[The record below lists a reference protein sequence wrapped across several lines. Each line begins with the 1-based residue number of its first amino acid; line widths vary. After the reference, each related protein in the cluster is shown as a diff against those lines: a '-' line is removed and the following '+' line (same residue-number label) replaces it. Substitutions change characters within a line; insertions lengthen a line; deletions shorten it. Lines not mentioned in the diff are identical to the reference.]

1 MDPSTPPA
9 APVLSDPITNVGKAF
24 EWIRRPNLGSFRAA
38 RTRVTDI
45 VTSPPPRGIE
55 FDPYKE
61 YPFEPPTSYSE
72 SFESSQ
78 KSTIKDADE
87 PDESEQPILG
97 YGMTSDERIRLGPS
111 RRFNLT
117 IAFPALLTS
126 LLAAGAASLLL
137 GWLLS
142 RRVTADG
149 DTAFHNALVAAE
161 TRQSNSSNVSLFSK
175 LFGADQGENSNEGS
189 RTVMYGLAMSSFA
202 AHLVS
207 FTTPFVLSVFAYL
220 LASMWLQDQIH
231 GHIASL
237 PTPTQYGHLV
247 GLCGSFGL
255 ASLFDTA
262 KYLSRRRRE
271 RVAASTT
278 LITAFFAALVA
289 LVMNYA
295 LSLSDLWLHTTTTS
309 FSYQFI
315 SPMPSSMLPELGFQI
330 NTTLCPGPAPF
341 MIQYSDTWSNC
352 LHFQPFNEAGE
363 TDMEWGSADLINE
376 GAAVVGNISFSS
388 QIQLIGNLSILVPK
402 NLPGGVDNMV
412 FDTFAMEATCSPVTD
427 CLQNTNIPGT
437 DDLHS
442 LACMSFTPPF
452 VMDITGAMPM
462 LDQFNVSNNALIFE
476 SGSPGAPR
484 TSVGPPGNES
494 AAAGY
499 AQGSDLNPA
508 GVLSALYWE
517 SDSGIN
523 FKENATP
530 GVYGSAQAPTTFTFF
545 VSSCVLDVWDV
556 SISYS
561 APLNGSSPSFTL
573 ASPLIRTNF
582 TTTSALLAALDTA
595 YSATLA
601 AYITTTLEA
610 SEQVES
616 DLFHSFL
623 SKNVSH
629 GILGYAAPLTE
640 RISSLRGN
648 QVTTGTVSRYPLGP
662 LGMVLAL
669 TYGYALLALGVGIAV
684 FTLPSR
690 EIIVEDGAGR
700 PTPQRIREI
709 DLMHLR
715 LTSARACV
723 ADRFDGGNASEPML
737 EISRDSIF
745 KETGPVRRLGGG
757 FVHSEAELY
766 NDDGESSVVTR
777 RDMRRFKVDTVD
789 NLQSD

>member
-24 EWIRRPNLGSFRAA
+24 EWIRRPNPG
-38 RTRVTDI
+38 
-45 VTSPPPRGIE
+45 
-55 FDPYKE
+55 
-61 YPFEPPTSYSE
+61 
-72 SFESSQ
+72 
-78 KSTIKDADE
+78 
-87 PDESEQPILG
+87 PILG
-97 YGMTSDERIRLGPS
+97 YGMTSDGRIRLGPS
-111 RRFNLT
+111 RQFNLT

-278 LITAFFAALVA
+278 LITA
-289 LVMNYA
+289 
-295 LSLSDLWLHTTTTS
+295 
-309 FSYQFI
+309 
-315 SPMPSSMLPELGFQI
+315 LPYF
-330 NTTLCPGPAPF
+330 NTTLCLSPAPF

-376 GAAVVGNISFSS
+376 GAAVFGNISFSS

-452 VMDITGAMPM
+452 VMNITGAMPM

-499 AQGSDLNPA
+499 AQGSDLHPA

-523 FKENATP
+523 FNENTTP

-601 AYITTTLEA
+601 ASITTTLEA
-610 SEQVES
+610 SEQVV
-616 DLFHSFL
+616 L
-623 SKNVSH
+623 SKKVSH

-715 LTSARACV
+715 LCV

-766 NDDGESSVVTR
+766 NDDGESSVVTWR
-777 RDMRRFKVDTVD
+777 NMRRFKVDT
-789 NLQSD
+789 